1 MPKVLVLLILLEMY
15 NANEYYVAVPIL
27 IVYIVTIITIKHL
40 YVNGGCHEQV
50 PKILEMMGNC

>member
-15 NANEYYVAVPIL
+15 NANEYYVVVPIL
-27 IVYIVTIITIKHL
+27 ILYIVTIITIKHL
-40 YVNGGCHEQV
+40 CVNGGCHEQV